1 MGYTHQDIVDDYEYL
16 TSSEILLLSI
26 INCGPA
32 KATRIQKLGL
42 FIERILDVD
51 PEIAHGS
58 YNYGA
63 YSDELDEAVSSMKG
77 DGAIRQTQEGYELT
91 QYGSD
96 LLAESK
102 NDPKNKD
109 LVQEIPSIVSFLDSL
124 SDQQLLKL
132 SYILY
137 SDTTDKSLI
146 KGRMNLSKDVYS
158 IGDITVSIG
167 LSRQQ
172 LKAKI
177 IEHFD
182 SLDQIIDM
190 LEEGRSVVV
199 SSDGKSGLLLT
210 LQSGRYILAKRSKN
224 E

>member
-1 MGYTHQDIVDDYEYL
+1 
-16 TSSEILLLSI
+16 
-26 INCGPA
+26 
-32 KATRIQKLGL
+32 
-42 FIERILDVD
+42 
-51 PEIAHGS
+51 
-58 YNYGA
+58 
-63 YSDELDEAVSSMKG
+63 MKG
-77 DGAIRQTQEGYELT
+77 DGAIRQTQDGYELT

-137 SDTTDKSLI
+137 PDTTDKSLI
-146 KGRMNLSKDVYS
+146 KGRMNLNKDVYS
-158 IGDITVSIG
+158 IGNITVSTG
-167 LSRQQ
+167 LSREQ
-172 LKAKI
+172 LKFKI
-177 IEHFD
+177 LEHID
-182 SLDQIIDM
+182 SLDQVIDL

-199 SSDGKSGLLLT
+199 SSDGKSGMLLT
-210 LQSGRYILAKRSKN
+210 LQSGRYILAKKSKG